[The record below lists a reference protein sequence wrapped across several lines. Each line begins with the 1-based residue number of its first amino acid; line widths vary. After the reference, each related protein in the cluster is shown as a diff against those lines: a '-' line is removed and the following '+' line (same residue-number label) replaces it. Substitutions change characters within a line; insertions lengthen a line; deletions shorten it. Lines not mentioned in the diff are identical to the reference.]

1 MKPKTV
7 LRILF
12 FQHVFICFIHILLL
26 LTSISPFLKHETG
39 SRAAITKA
47 HLRFN
52 KTPLTSVVE
61 GVLRQHRNE
70 ARSEVDAGSSEELV
84 GGCRLMRRRM
94 NKGLQRRRMVI
105 VRWLV

>member
-70 ARSEVDAGSSEELV
+70 VDAGSSEELV

-94 NKGLQRRRMVI
+94 NKGLQRRRIVI

>member
-39 SRAAITKA
+39 SRAAITKT

-61 GVLRQHRNE
+61 GVLQQHRN
-70 ARSEVDAGSSEELV
+70 EVDAGSSEELV